1 MVNQLNRIIEYIESH
16 LAQELSVETISCITG
31 GSAFHFNKVFLYLS
45 GYSLSEY
52 IKNRRLSEANKDL
65 LEGTNVTDVAFTYGY
80 QSVDGFA
87 RAFRRW
93 SGVLP
98 SEVKKTGFSKTIP
111 PLSFVIQVKG
121 GTIMEC
127 RIKQMPAFN
136 LVGVSKRVPM
146 QFEGVNQE
154 IVKLAQS
161 ITEEQRS
168 EMHSLQDMEPFA
180 VVNASFDADA
190 NFMKEEGDLTHLIGV
205 LTTKNVVSSRLEKI
219 RVEAM
224 TWAVFSCEGLFPATL
239 QDTMARVYSEWLPA
253 SDYKV
258 IDAPSFSFTK
268 MDDKREGYAYSEV
281 WTPVQKDDES

>member
-1 MVNQLNRIIEYIESH
+1 MVNRLNRIIEYIENH
-16 LAQELSVETISCITG
+16 LTEDLSADAISSITG
-31 GSAFHFNKVFLYLS
+31 GSAFHFNKVFLFLS
-45 GYSLSEY
+45 GYSLIEY

-65 LEGTNVTDVAFTYGY
+65 LDGKSVTDVAFTYGY

-87 RAFRRW
+87 RAFRGW
-93 SGVLP
+93 SGILP

-111 PLSFVIQVKG
+111 KLSFIIQVKG
-121 GTIMEC
+121 GTSMEC

-190 NFMKEEGDLTHLIGV
+190 NFMKEEGELTHLIGV
-205 LTTKNVVSSRLEKI
+205 LTTQSEVSSHLDRI
-219 RVEAM
+219 QVEAM
-224 TWAVFSCEGLFPATL
+224 TWAVFPSDGPFPATL

-253 SDYKV
+253 SDYEV

-268 MDDKREGYAYSEV
+268 MDEKREGYAYSEV
-281 WTPVQKDDES
+281 WTPVRKNDGV